1 MRISSAHHFV
11 TFSGL
16 KIRVKDGQSYNFDF
30 TWSPVTEVPQ
40 VIDWVEI
47 RKNESTFPHIR
58 CYWLDDEKEEEV
70 PAFMADVLESSA
82 AALLLVNTKNSFEI
96 ESKFLPP
103 NQKCVFPVAVV
114 TNLVGQ
120 TLKDVI
126 DRYGN
131 KVQARLEIES
141 VTKAIQATE
150 IKQAEEELPQG
161 SQGSVSRSALHE
173 GYEFNFRQFAFT
185 GLPQKAAQL
194 LAKLGLKSSN
204 LVVDL
209 ATSVQKILFP
219 SDNEARIASENPEL
233 FVNVMGEFSTFE
245 NQVC

>member
-1 MRISSAHHFV
+1 MPEVAITLTVWTMFHFPESISDVSAQTSAPTQLLSTPIRNGNFFLTAKNFKYENFISTHFV

-16 KIRVKDGQSYNFDF
+16 QLRVKDGQSYNFDF

-82 AALLLVNTKNSFEI
+82 KALLLVNTKNNFEI

-114 TNLVGQ
+114 TNFVGK

-131 KVQARLEIES
+131 KVHARLEIES
-141 VTKAIQATE
+141 VTTDIQATE
-150 IKQAEEELPQG
+150 IKQPEEELPQE
-161 SQGSVSRSALHE
+161 SQGSVSPSALHMIVMSLTLDNLHLQD
-173 GYEFNFRQFAFT
+173 YRRSY
-185 GLPQKAAQL
+185 LP
-194 LAKLGLKSSN
+194 N
-204 LVVDL
+204 
-209 ATSVQKILFP
+209 
-219 SDNEARIASENPEL
+219 
-233 FVNVMGEFSTFE
+233 
-245 NQVC
+245 

>member
-1 MRISSAHHFV
+1 MRISSAHHFA
-11 TFSGL
+11 TFSGFQ
-16 KIRVKDGQSYNFDF
+16 IRVKDVLFYNFDF
-30 TWSPVTEVPQ
+30 TWSSVTEVPQ

-47 RKNESTFPHIR
+47 RKDKSTSPHIR

-70 PAFMADVLESSA
+70 PALMADVLESST
-82 AALLLVNTKNSFEI
+82 AALLLVNTKNNFEI

-114 TNLVGQ
+114 TNSVGQ

-150 IKQAEEELPQG
+150 IKQAEELPQG
-161 SQGSVSRSALHE
+161 SQGSVSQSALHN

-204 LVVDL
+204 LVMDL